1 MLLSEPRE
9 VFSWPPAVLRET
21 AFAFHGRWGSSH
33 LHLPHTG
40 AQPPASPSRPV
51 SSAWIST
58 FTVSPQTGALVGS
71 EVTEVIA

>member
-9 VFSWPPAVLRET
+9 VFSWSPAVLSEP
-21 AFAFHGRWGSSH
+21 AFAWQVG
-33 LHLPHTG
+33 LHLLGLPHAS

-51 SSAWIST
+51 SSARIST
-58 FTVSPQTGALVGS
+58 FTVSPQTGDLVGS